1 MWGDRSVCQRENKT
15 AVGSVHVIRGWAR
28 NDLLDPQSQIP
39 QGQTEGVAQGA
50 GRQVCDEA
58 APPICFSQPK

>member
-15 AVGSVHVIRGWAR
+15 AVGYIHIIPAWPR

-39 QGQTEGVAQGA
+39 WGQTEGVASG
-50 GRQVCDEA
+50 GRKA
-58 APPICFSQPK
+58 NLG